1 MQELKK
7 GNGVGGAKKSSR
19 ESPLI
24 ELFSCSFSNVDSRFS
39 FLFRS
44 NQLEHRI
51 NQFSWLAKPFWD
63 QRQLPVAYLPSASSS
78 FAMANPSCGQSWKD
92 YVDQDLT
99 SAVQSWCDVMARKN
113 QKKRKYCDDSI
124 YHGQSLRDFLLLNPL
139 DSDSSD
145 NEEIENHIVSDML
158 VKANMRG
165 KQVFQPACIT
175 SKCKPFDFYNYPDPW
190 HWVNQDFDYGH
201 YHYHNVD
208 DSFAMNLE
216 VADLE
221 NNLLARVKHV
231 PSLHCHG
238 SGSPRDRS
246 LCAKFPE
253 LVRKDVEWG
262 GGPFHLVYMVDSSK
276 QSLVQEKEFMG
287 RPISRQ
293 VRDAAR
299 DSAGTLNGL
308 HQNVAFFNYASLGLK
323 FRHSL
328 VLKAPFPE

>member
-1 MQELKK
+1 MQYLQRLDYIAHRLLLQELKK

-24 ELFSCSFSNVDSRFS
+24 ELFSCSFSNVDSRFI

-92 YVDQDLT
+92 YVDQDLN
-99 SAVQSWCDVMARKN
+99 SALQSWCDVMARKN

-124 YHGQSLRDFLLLNPL
+124 YHGQSLRDFLLLNPP

-221 NNLLARVKHV
+221 NNLLARVKYV

-253 LVRKDVEWG
+253 LVRKDVEGG

-276 QSLVQEKEFMG
+276 QSLVQEK
-287 RPISRQ
+287 
-293 VRDAAR
+293 
-299 DSAGTLNGL
+299 GL